1 MILWRRGPESRERTA
16 ARQMTQAKKRKKK
29 NRRHVA
35 VPGEEKN
42 KQQVRCYS
50 DKWGNSSVC
59 LSSPSVAACIKS
71 TSVAVKRKTT
81 GLPFVSV

>member
-1 MILWRRGPESRERTA
+1 
-16 ARQMTQAKKRKKK
+16 MTQAKK
-29 NRRHVA
+29 NRGHVA

-42 KQQVRCYS
+42 KQQVRCNC

-71 TSVAVKRKTT
+71 TSVAVERRTT
-81 GLPFVSV
+81 ATLP